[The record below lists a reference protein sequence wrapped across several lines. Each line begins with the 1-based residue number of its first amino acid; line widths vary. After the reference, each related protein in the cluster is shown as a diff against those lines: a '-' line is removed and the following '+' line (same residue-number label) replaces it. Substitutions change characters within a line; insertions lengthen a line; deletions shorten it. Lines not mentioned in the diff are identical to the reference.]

1 MISGSMSSARRDR
14 VGGLGLLLFL
24 AIAIVPLGASLLYAG
39 LYSVGL
45 TGLLNTGFTLDAWRR
60 VLGGREV
67 WASLALSA
75 GVALAVVVL
84 AAAGGLALA
93 LALRGRPGGL
103 DRGALSYALYLP
115 LALPGTVAA
124 LFTFQMLTGGGLVPR
139 LLLRLAVLANPEAYA
154 APVQDRWAI
163 GIVLTHAA
171 LAVPF
176 FALLFAKLHKS
187 ERIDE
192 LSTLAASLGAS
203 GGQRLRRVEI
213 PLLLRAA
220 ASNLALLFVVV
231 LGSYE
236 IPLLLGRQAPQM
248 LSVLTLRKYALF
260 DIHQKPEA
268 FVVALLYTALV
279 LGVIAVVF
287 WRGREDVS

>member
-1 MISGSMSSARRDR
+1 MTSVRKDPLGA
-14 VGGLGLLLFL
+14 LGLLLFL

-39 LYSVGL
+39 LYSLGL
-45 TGLLNTGFTLDAWRR
+45 TGLLNTGFTLGAWRR
-60 VLGGREV
+60 VLGGHEV
-67 WASLALSA
+67 WASLALSV
-75 GVALAVVVL
+75 GVALAVVAL

-93 LALRGRPGGL
+93 LALRGRLGDL

-124 LFTFQMLTGGGLVPR
+124 LFTFQMFTGGGLVPR
-139 LLLRLAVLANPEAYA
+139 LLLRLGMPAASYA

-176 FALLFAKLHKS
+176 FALLFDKLHQS
-187 ERIDE
+187 ERIAE

-203 GGQRLRRVEI
+203 RGQRLRRVEI

-260 DIHQKPEA
+260 DIRQKPEA

-279 LGVIAVVF
+279 LGVIGVVF
-287 WRGREDVS
+287 RREGEE

>member
-1 MISGSMSSARRDR
+1 MSSARKDPA
-14 VGGLGLLLFL
+14 GALGLLLFV

-45 TGLLNTGFTLDAWRR
+45 TGLLNKGFTLEAWRR

-75 GVALAVVVL
+75 GVALAVVAL
-84 AAAGGLALA
+84 AASGGLA
-93 LALRGRPGGL
+93 LALRGRL
-103 DRGALSYALYLP
+103 DREPLSHALYLP
-115 LALPGTVAA
+115 LTLPGTVAA

-139 LLLRLAVLANPEAYA
+139 LLLRLGALTDPAAYA

-163 GIVLTHAA
+163 GIILTHAA

-176 FALLFAKLHKS
+176 FALLFDKLRRS

-192 LSTLAASLGAS
+192 LSTLAVSLGAS
-203 GGQRLRRVEI
+203 RGQRLRRVEI

-236 IPLLLGRQAPQM
+236 IPLLLGRQTPQM

-260 DIHQKPEA
+260 DIRQKPEA

-279 LGVIAVVF
+279 LGVIGVVF
-287 WRGREDVS
+287 REDPK

>member
-1 MISGSMSSARRDR
+1 MSSARRDP
-14 VGGLGLLLFL
+14 VGALGLALFL
-24 AIAIVPLGASLLYAG
+24 VVAIVPIGASLFYAG
-39 LYSVGL
+39 LYSFGL
-45 TGLLNTGFTLDAWRR
+45 TGLLNRGFTLEAWRR

-67 WASLALSA
+67 WSSLALSV
-75 GVALAVVVL
+75 GVALAVVAL
-84 AAAGGLALA
+84 AAIGGLALA
-93 LALRGRPGGL
+93 LGLRGRL

-124 LFTFQMLTGGGLVPR
+124 FFTFQMLTGGGLLPR
-139 LLLRLAVLANPEAYA
+139 LLLRLGLLASPEAYA

-163 GIVLTHAA
+163 GIVLTHAM
-171 LAVPF
+171 LAIPF
-176 FALLFAKLHKS
+176 FALLFDKLRAS

-192 LSTLAASLGAS
+192 LSALAASLGAS
-203 GGQRLRRVEI
+203 RGQRLRRVEI

-236 IPLLLGRQAPQM
+236 VPLLLGRQAPQM

-260 DIHQKPEA
+260 DIRQKPEA
-268 FVVALLYTALV
+268 FVIALLYTALV
-279 LGVIAVVF
+279 LGVIGIAF
-287 WRGREDVS
+287 RRTPE

>member
-1 MISGSMSSARRDR
+1 MSSARRDPA
-14 VGGLGLLLFL
+14 GALGLTLFV

-39 LYSVGL
+39 LYSLGL
-45 TGLLNTGFTLDAWRR
+45 TGLLNRGFTLEAWRR

-67 WASLALSA
+67 WASLGLSLW
-75 GVALAVVVL
+75 VALAVVAL
-84 AAAGGLALA
+84 AAIGGLALA
-93 LALRGRPGGL
+93 LALRGRL
-103 DRGALSYALYLP
+103 DRGPLSYTLYLP
-115 LALPGTVAA
+115 LALPWTVAA
-124 LFTFQMLTGGGLVPR
+124 FFTFQMLTGGGLVPR
-139 LLLRLAVLANPEAYA
+139 LLLRLGVLADPAAYT

-163 GIVLTHAA
+163 GIILTHAA

-176 FALLFAKLHKS
+176 FGLLFDKLYRS
-187 ERIDE
+187 ERIGE
-192 LSTLAASLGAS
+192 LSALAASLGAS
-203 GGQRLRRVEI
+203 RGQRLRRVEI

-220 ASNLALLFVVV
+220 ASNLALLLVVV

-260 DIHQKPEA
+260 DIRQKPEA

-279 LGVIAVVF
+279 LGVIGMAF
-287 WRGREDVS
+287 RRNPE